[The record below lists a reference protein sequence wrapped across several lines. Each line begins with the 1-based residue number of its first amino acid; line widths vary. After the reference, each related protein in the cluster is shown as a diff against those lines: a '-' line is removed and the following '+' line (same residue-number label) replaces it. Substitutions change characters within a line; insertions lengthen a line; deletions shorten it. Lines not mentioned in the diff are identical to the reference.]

1 MAKPVNLFI
10 TFQHV
15 KTLQFLK
22 LGGRGTKKNAFL
34 LITSELIFK
43 KILLGKL
50 LSNEILNY

>member
-22 LGGRGTKKNAFL
+22 LGGRGTKKNSFL
-34 LITSELIFK
+34 LITSEFIFK